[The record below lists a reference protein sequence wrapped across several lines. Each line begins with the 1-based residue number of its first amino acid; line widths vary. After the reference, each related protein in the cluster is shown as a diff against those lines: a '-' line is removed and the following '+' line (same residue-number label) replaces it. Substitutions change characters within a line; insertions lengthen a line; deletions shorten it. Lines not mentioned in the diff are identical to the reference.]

1 MQFINFKENLKKF
14 IIFNLQ
20 DIRKI
25 EENFDLRRLNEW
37 RNKGYI
43 KIVRRGYY
51 IFSDLELNESVLFL
65 IANKIYS
72 PSYISL
78 EMAFSYY
85 NLIPE
90 SVYGITSV
98 TSLKTNKF
106 KLSSTEF
113 IYQHIKP
120 ELMFGYKLIRQ
131 LTNKNYNFKIAEIEK
146 SILDFFY
153 LNPHLNNE
161 NDFFELRFNIDEFKK
176 SANQNKLMHYLTKFY
191 NKSLEKRIKKFIKYI
206 YA

>member
-1 MQFINFKENLKKF
+1 MNFIEFKENLKDF

-25 EENFDLRRLNEW
+25 EANFDLRRLSEW
-37 RNKGYI
+37 QNKGYI
-43 KIVRRGYY
+43 KIIRRGYY
-51 IFSDLELNESVLFL
+51 IFSDLELNEPTLFL

-90 SVYGITSV
+90 SVYAITSV
-98 TSLKTNKF
+98 TSQKTNKF
-106 KLSSTEF
+106 KSHLAEF

-120 ELMFGYKLIRQ
+120 ELMFGYKLVKY
-131 LTNKNYNFKIAEIEK
+131 KNHNFKIAEIEK
-146 SILDFFY
+146 AVLDYFY
-153 LNPHLNNE
+153 LSPHLKNE
-161 NDFFELRFNIDEFKK
+161 NDFFELRFNTDEFKK
-176 SANQNKLMHYLTKFY
+176 SADQNKLMRYLTEFS